1 MKKLTYHQ
9 KVELESRFKISR
21 DLSERDRIRVV
32 LSFDGGVSVEEL
44 AKILMLSQSAIRK
57 YISDYDEKK
66 KICNDPRGGSDF
78 RLTIE
83 ESQMLNQHLDD
94 NTYLKVKSICE
105 YVEET
110 FHKKFSRSGMT
121 AWLKQHHFVFKKPK
135 SIPGKLNNEL
145 QEKFIKEYEELKR
158 NLKPTE
164 VILFGDAVHPQ
175 YQSKAVCGWIKKG
188 IEKTL
193 QTTAKQTR
201 MHVVG
206 AINISNLE
214 VITREYKTINTET
227 MIEFLKAIESQFE
240 ESKIYLILDNATAG
254 KNRLVN
260 EYLKSSRIKIKYLP
274 SYSPNLNV
282 IERVWKIM
290 REEKMNNCYYK
301 SEEIFFQ
308 EIRDFL
314 VNLPGQI
321 KLWCSRLNDNFE
333 RIKFNTIYT
342 RYGYS

>member
-21 DLSERDRIRVV
+21 DLNERDRIRVI
-32 LSFDGGVSVEEL
+32 LNFDEGVSVEEL

-66 KICNDPRGGSDF
+66 KICNDPKGGSDF

-94 NTYLKVKSICE
+94 NTYLKVRHICE
-105 YVEET
+105 YVEES

-121 AWLKQHHFVFKKPK
+121 AWLKQHNFVFKRPK

-158 NLKPTE
+158 NLKPKE
-164 VILFGDAVHPQ
+164 IILFGDAVHPQ
-175 YQSKAVCGWIKKG
+175 YQSKAVCGWIKKR

-206 AINISNLE
+206 VVNIRNLE
-214 VITREYKTINTET
+214 VITQEYKTINKET
-227 MIEFLKAIESQFE
+227 MTDFFKIIENQFE
-240 ESKIYLILDNATAG
+240 ASTIYLILDNATAG
-254 KNRLVN
+254 KNSQVD
-260 EYLKSSRIKIKYLP
+260 EYLQSSRIKIKYLP
-274 SYSPNLNV
+274 SYSPNLNPM
-282 IERVWKIM
+282 ERLWKIM
-290 REEKMNNCYYK
+290 REEKINNCYYN
-301 SEEIFFQ
+301 SEKVFFQ
-308 EIRDFL
+308 EIRDFF

-321 KLWCSRLNDNFE
+321 TRWCSRLNDKFE
-333 RIKFNTIYT
+333 RIKFNSVYT
-342 RYGYS
+342 AYR

>member
-9 KVELESRFKISR
+9 KIELESRFKISR
-21 DLSERDRIRVV
+21 DLNERDRIRVV
-32 LSFDGGVSVEEL
+32 LSFDNGVSVEEL

-66 KICNDPRGGSDF
+66 KICNDPKGGSDF

-83 ESQMLNQHLDD
+83 ESQMLNQHLAD
-94 NTYLKVKSICE
+94 NTYLKVRHICK

-145 QEKFIKEYEELKR
+145 QEKFIEEYEELKR
-158 NLKPTE
+158 NLKAKE
-164 VILFGDAVHPQ
+164 IILFGDAVHPQ

-188 IEKTL
+188 VEKTL

-214 VITREYKTINTET
+214 VITQEYKTINKEA
-227 MIEFLKAIESQFE
+227 MIEFLKAIENHFFE
-240 ESKIYLILDNATAG
+240 ASKIYLILDNATTG
-254 KNRLVN
+254 KNRLVD
-260 EYLKSSRIKIKYLP
+260 EYLKSSRIEIKYLP
-274 SYSPNLNV
+274 GYSPNLNP
-282 IERVWKIM
+282 IERLWKIM
-290 REEKMNNCYYK
+290 REEKINNCYYS
-301 SEEIFFQ
+301 SEDAFFK
-308 EIRDFL
+308 EIRDFFVSL
-314 VNLPGQI
+314 QNQI
-321 KLWCSRLNDNFE
+321 SDWYSRLNDNFE

-342 RYGYS
+342 AYG

>member
-1 MKKLTYHQ
+1 MKKLTYYQ
-9 KVELESRFKISR
+9 KIQLESRFKISR
-21 DLSERDRIRVV
+21 DLNERDRIRVV
-32 LSFDGGVSVEEL
+32 LSFDNGVSVEEL

-66 KICNDPRGGSDF
+66 KICNDPKGGSDF

-83 ESQMLNQHLDD
+83 ESQMLNQHLSD
-94 NTYLKVKSICE
+94 NTYLKVRHICE
-105 YVEET
+105 YVEEI

-121 AWLKQHHFVFKKPK
+121 AWLKQHHFVFKRPK

-145 QEKFIKEYEELKR
+145 QEKFIEEYEELKR

-164 VILFGDAVHPQ
+164 IILFGDAVHPQ

-188 IEKTL
+188 VEKTL

-214 VITREYKTINTET
+214 VITQEYKTINKET
-227 MIEFLKAIESQFE
+227 MIEFLKAIENQFE
-240 ESKIYLILDNATAG
+240 ASKIYLILDNATAG
-254 KNRLVN
+254 KNRLVD
-260 EYLKSSRIKIKYLP
+260 EYLQSSRIEIKYLP
-274 SYSPNLNV
+274 GYSPNLNP
-282 IERVWKIM
+282 IERLWKIM
-290 REEKMNNCYYK
+290 REEKINNCYY
-301 SEEIFFQ
+301 STGDAFFK
-308 EIRDFL
+308 EIRDFF
-314 VNLPGQI
+314 VNLPNRI
-321 KLWCSRLNDNFE
+321 SDWYFRLNDNFE

-342 RYGYS
+342 AYG

>member
-9 KVELESRFKISR
+9 KVELESRFKSSR

-32 LSFDGGVSVEEL
+32 LSFDNGVSVEEL

-66 KICNDPRGGSDF
+66 KICNDPKGGSDF

-83 ESQMLNQHLDD
+83 ESQVLNQHLDD
-94 NTYLKVKSICE
+94 NTYLKVRHICD
-105 YVEET
+105 YVKET

-135 SIPGKLNNEL
+135 NIPGKLNNEL

-164 VILFGDAVHPQ
+164 IILFGDAVHPQ

-188 IEKTL
+188 VEKTL

-214 VITREYKTINTET
+214 VITQEYKTINKET
-227 MIEFLKAIESQFE
+227 MIEFLKAIENQFE
-240 ESKIYLILDNATAG
+240 ASKIYLILDNATAG
-254 KNRLVN
+254 KNRLVD
-260 EYLKSSRIKIKYLP
+260 EYLKSSRIEIKYLP
-274 SYSPNLNV
+274 GYSPNLNP
-282 IERVWKIM
+282 IERLWKIM
-290 REEKMNNCYYK
+290 REEKINNCYY
-301 SEEIFFQ
+301 SSGDAFFK
-308 EIRDFL
+308 EIRDFF
-314 VNLPGQI
+314 VNLPNRI
-321 KLWCSRLNDNFE
+321 SHWYSRLNDNFE

-342 RYGYS
+342 AYG